1 MAALTHIALWTT
13 QLETLRDF
21 YVHVRSKEEVDR
33 QVELFRRDGY
43 AIVGEPRTS
52 GDGYYEGVILDPDGN
67 RVELVAFGEPE
78 IVPAHILGNVAA
90 GEVMERC
97 VLPSSASQAA
107 KVLTIFFT
115 SKC

>member
-43 AIVGEPRTS
+43 VIAGEPRTS

-78 IVPAHILGNVAA
+78 IIPATYPPYPLLLDAD
-90 GEVMERC
+90 
-97 VLPSSASQAA
+97 PDQA
-107 KVLTIFFT
+107 KVDAVPRNSEKPARCLQIH
-115 SKC
+115 